1 MSTEFKEKVIT
12 ILEDNLG
19 KEFKIPELCKSYDL
33 DFEEFMECFFLLEKD
48 ETISWMFE
56 NKGSVRLISVKGK
69 EAPLEKVQTGLYK
82 FPEDRELFSMTQWGL
97 TLDLNLRIVFDEC
110 MADNKLTD
118 KLKAMNTDERL
129 TFLNTRL
136 EFFSQEN
143 KELIKGI
150 EIENKA
156 LKKIKVKELTK
167 AEIKELKKT
176 AAKNTKN
183 IKPTKIKEKSLSEKE
198 KAAAYKEKITKQLE
212 RERLSNQLKSG
223 IRETNKEKYLR
234 LAQIEAASNYN
245 NLQKRY
251 EERRQFVKEYSVGQ
265 IVEGKITNIVKRG
278 VFVDIGK
285 SDGLIDKKWILK
297 NPQWN
302 DYIRNKEIFKFE
314 IIRINLNKNLI
325 DLIPIK
331 EGVESNESST
341 NEQSRHTQKA
351 KEVITAIVDNG
362 GKESLHLL
370 GRLIKENIS
379 KNPQEWSLNV
389 PLNNRNRIRLVN
401 SSLEGGWVDKDSMMI
416 VILNRR
422 LLSKD
427 AKKLINDYVP
437 IKKRR
442 GEYPKL
448 PNAIPLVLPHG
459 VIKKNKKLLFDNY
472 CLFLKEVLKTGKNK
486 SKKSHSSYA
495 VEFLSKTTKQ
505 KLKQPD
511 Y

>member
-19 KEFKIPELCKSYDL
+19 KEFKIPELCESYDL

-48 ETISWMFE
+48 KTISWMFE

-69 EAPLEKVQTGLYK
+69 EASLEEVQTGLYK
-82 FPEDRELFSMTQWGL
+82 FPKDRELFSITQWGL
-97 TLDLNLRIVFDEC
+97 TLDLKLRIIFDQC
-110 MADNKLTD
+110 MEDDKLTE
-118 KLKAMNTDERL
+118 KLKGLNIDERL
-129 TFLNTRL
+129 TFLNARL
-136 EFFSQEN
+136 EFFAKEN
-143 KELIKGI
+143 EEIIKGI
-150 EIENKA
+150 DLEKKA
-156 LKKIKVKELTK
+156 LKRKEEKELTK

-183 IKPTKIKEKSLSEKE
+183 IKPTKIKEKSLSEKD
-198 KAAAYKEKITKQLE
+198 KAEAYKEKIMKQLE

-234 LAQIEAASNYN
+234 LAKIEAATNYD
-245 NLQKRY
+245 NLQKRN
-251 EERRQFVKEYSVGQ
+251 EERKKFVREYSVGQ
-265 IVEGKITNIVKRG
+265 IVEGKITNFVKRG

-285 SDGLIDKKWILK
+285 SDGLIGKKWILK

-302 DYIRNKEIFKFE
+302 NYIRNKEIFKFE
-314 IIRINLNKNLI
+314 IIRINLNNNLI

-331 EGVESNESST
+331 EGVESNTST
-341 NEQSRHTQKA
+341 TNNQSRHTQKA

-401 SSLEGGWVDKDSMMI
+401 SGLEGGWVDKDSMMI

-422 LLSKD
+422 LLSKE
-427 AKKLINDYVP
+427 AKKLIADYVP

-448 PNAIPLVLPHG
+448 PNAIPLVLPHSI
-459 VIKKNKKLLFDNY
+459 IKKNKKLLFDNY
-472 CLFLKEVLKTGKNK
+472 CLFLKEALKTGKNK
-486 SKKSHSSYA
+486 SKKSHSPYA
-495 VEFLSKTTKQ
+495 VEFLSKKTKQ
-505 KLKQPD
+505 KLNQPE